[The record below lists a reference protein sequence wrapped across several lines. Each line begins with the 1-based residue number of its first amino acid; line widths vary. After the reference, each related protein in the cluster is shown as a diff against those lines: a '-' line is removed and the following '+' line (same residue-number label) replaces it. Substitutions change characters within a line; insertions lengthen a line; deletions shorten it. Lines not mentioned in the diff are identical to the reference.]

1 VSDRERSQ
9 EKKLVDKVTLDNLIR
24 FVTPLYAAKDE
35 MHGLGHVRR
44 LARDAATLAEG
55 DDVDKDVLLFGAYL
69 HGIIS
74 THERAIRAFLESLG
88 LDQDYVARILQV
100 AWESGKEATPKTK
113 EGIYL
118 HDAHLIEGGPPFGI
132 AKCLITG
139 AQRGQSLEETLN
151 YIEQNLLGRFR
162 CITPQAQALY
172 DERERFTREF
182 VAELRKNLDDS
193 RQP

>member
-1 VSDRERSQ
+1 M
-9 EKKLVDKVTLDNLIR
+9 TFDNLIQ

-35 MHGLGHVRR
+35 MHGMNHVRR

-55 DDVDKDVLLFGAYL
+55 DDVDKDMLLFGAYL

-88 LDQDYVARILQV
+88 LDQDYVARILKV
-100 AWESGKEATPKTK
+100 TWESGKETTPKTN
-113 EGIYL
+113 EGVYL
-118 HDAHLIEGGPPFGI
+118 HDAHLIEGGPAFGI

-139 AQRGQSLEETLN
+139 TQRGQSLEETLG
-151 YIEQNLLGRFR
+151 YIEKDLLGRFR
-162 CITPQAQALY
+162 CITPKAQALY
-172 DERERFTREF
+172 EERERFTREF

-193 RQP
+193 FQP